1 MKVYF
6 VGAYNQEFNVAN
18 IADSPA
24 ANQVQSK
31 IIEEL
36 TNVYGADSCC
46 TLSFNPQRS
55 WPYGPL
61 VVRSKSQKNG
71 ISLGYLNISVLKTML
86 FSFRL
91 FRCLYKSDVDM
102 VVKYNISFSEALVLR
117 ILKYFKKNI
126 FICIIIQDVNYPQRG
141 LKMVHG
147 LFEWCAV
154 RLCGGFDFT
163 VPITT
168 SIINDF
174 KLPMSKAL
182 VFNGGITRQTEAI
195 IKLSSLRQQD
205 LPKEDFAVFAGALES
220 YNGIDLLIEEWINS
234 KIPIKLHIFGKGS
247 LSAIVS
253 SAASET
259 DSIVYHGFVS
269 EEEVNRWQILSSFN
283 LCLRFSKGISAN
295 YFFPSKFF
303 NIVAAQGSVITNN
316 FTNFPESLKPLC
328 SIVNDDLGNL
338 SSILKNRNIE
348 EEINNYH
355 QRLMW
360 LDIHCQW
367 SSVVDECN
375 KRYIKSKNL
384 FYSE

>member
-1 MKVYF
+1 MKVCF

-18 IADSPA
+18 VADSPA
-24 ANQVQSK
+24 GNQVQSK

-36 TNVYGADSCC
+36 TKYYGADSFC
-46 TLSFNPQRS
+46 TLSSNPQRS

-61 VVRSKSQKNG
+61 IVRSKSQKIG
-71 ISLGYLNISVLKTML
+71 ISLGYLNVSVLKTML

-91 FRCLYKSDVDM
+91 FRYLFMNDVDM
-102 VVKYNISFSEALVLR
+102 VVKYNVSFPEALVLR
-117 ILKYFKKNI
+117 VLKCFKKEI

-141 LKMVHG
+141 LKMVYG

-163 VPITT
+163 VPITS

-174 KLPMSKAL
+174 KLPITKAL

-195 IKLSSLRQQD
+195 IKLSDIRQQA

-220 YNGIDLLIEEWINS
+220 YNGIDLLIEEWVNS

-247 LSAIVS
+247 LSSIVS
-253 SAASET
+253 SVASVS
-259 DSIVYHGFVS
+259 DSIIYHGFVS
-269 EEEVNRWQILSSFN
+269 EDEVNRWQVISNFN
-283 LCLRFSKGISAN
+283 ICLRFSKGIAAN

-303 NIVAAQGSVITNN
+303 NIVAAQGSVVTNN
-316 FTNFPESLKPLC
+316 FPNFPESLKTFC

-338 SSILKNRNIE
+338 SFILKNRNIT
-348 EEINNYH
+348 EEINNY
-355 QRLMW
+355 QERLIW

-367 SSVVDECN
+367 SFVVDECN
-375 KRYIKSKNL
+375 KRYIKNKNIS
-384 FYSE
+384 YS